1 MLMVLPVGYLAL
13 KVDLN
18 PNLVFICQLAMTVCA
33 LFFKLF
39 FAKRRTRLSLGLY
52 VKKVLY
58 PVMLVA
64 IISPILPYLMYTY
77 MEHNVSSF
85 VVTGF
90 LCLFS
95 TSVAIYLLG
104 LEKSEKTVIISKL
117 ISLTRKI
124 HL

>member
-1 MLMVLPVGYLAL
+1 
-13 KVDLN
+13 
-18 PNLVFICQLAMTVCA
+18 
-33 LFFKLF
+33 
-39 FAKRRTRLSLGLY
+39 
-52 VKKVLY
+52 
-58 PVMLVA
+58 
-64 IISPILPYLMYTY
+64 